1 MKRMMILAL
10 GLMLALALATGALAE
25 PVAVEDM
32 VGQEMEDFSIE
43 TLSGENYTLYEALET
58 HDLMVINFWASW
70 CGPCQYEF
78 PFLEEAW
85 EKYSDRIGVVALS
98 VEENDTG
105 AILDNF
111 VKEYGLKFT
120 VMSDGDKLNQK
131 FGIYGV
137 PTTIIVN
144 KDKKIVA
151 VEVGAKTSTE
161 EFTNLFDKPAKQ
173 RIPTLRTAQQRK
185 TRLRTARLKQ
195 TRRKTVLL
203 WTVNPKPARLNA
215 GQSRNKQ

>member
-10 GLMLALALATGALAE
+10 GLMLALALVTGALAE

-161 EFTNLFDKPAKQ
+161 EFTNLFDKLLGE
-173 RIPTLRTAQQRK
+173 TGK
-185 TRLRTARLKQ
+185 TENTDAEDSAAEGNV
-195 TRRKTVLL
+195 TEESAPEADATEDGAEVGIESE
-203 WTVNPKPARLNA
+203 A
-215 GQSRNKQ
+215 GDA

>member
-1 MKRMMILAL
+1 MKRMTILAL
-10 GLMLALALATGALAE
+10 SLILALVLVTGALAE
-25 PVAVEDM
+25 PASIEDM
-32 VGQEMEDFSIE
+32 VGQDMEDFSIE

-98 VEENDTG
+98 IDENDTG
-105 AILDNF
+105 TVLDNF
-111 VKEYGLKFT
+111 AKEYGLKFT
-120 VMSDGDKLNQK
+120 VMNDGDKLNAK
-131 FGIYGV
+131 FGVYGV
-137 PTTIIVN
+137 PTTLIVN

-161 EFTNLFDKPAKQ
+161 EFTEWFDKLLGEAG
-173 RIPTLRTAQQRK
+173 K
-185 TRLRTARLKQ
+185 TEATDAENSAPEENV
-195 TRRKTVLL
+195 TEDSAPEADTTEDGAAVG
-203 WTVNPKPARLNA
+203 VESEA
-215 GQSRNKQ
+215 GDA

>member
-120 VMSDGDKLNQK
+120 VMSDGDMLNQK

-161 EFTNLFDKPAKQ
+161 EFTNLFDKLLGE
-173 RIPTLRTAQQRK
+173 TGK
-185 TRLRTARLKQ
+185 TENTDAEDS
-195 TRRKTVLL
+195 
-203 WTVNPKPARLNA
+203 AAEENA
-215 GQSRNKQ
+215 PEDSAPEADATEDGAVVDSEPEAGAA

>member
-161 EFTNLFDKPAKQ
+161 EFTNLFDKLLGE
-173 RIPTLRTAQQRK
+173 TGK
-185 TRLRTARLKQ
+185 TENTDAEDSAAEGNV
-195 TRRKTVLL
+195 TEESAPEADATEDGVE
-203 WTVNPKPARLNA
+203 VGIESEA
-215 GQSRNKQ
+215 GDA

>member
-1 MKRMMILAL
+1 MMKRMMILAL
-10 GLMLALALATGALAE
+10 GLMLALTLATGALAE
-25 PVAVEDM
+25 PASIEDM
-32 VGQEMEDFSIE
+32 VGQDMEDFSIE

-105 AILDNF
+105 TVLDDF
-111 VKEYGLKFT
+111 VKEFGLKFT
-120 VMSDGDKLNQK
+120 VMNDGDKLGEK
-131 FGIYGV
+131 FGVYGV
-137 PTTIIVN
+137 PTTLIVN

-151 VEVGAKTSTE
+151 VEVGSKNSTE
-161 EFTNLFDKPAKQ
+161 EFTELFDKLLSE
-173 RIPTLRTAQQRK
+173 TGK
-185 TRLRTARLKQ
+185 TEDTGAENSAAEESAPEADA
-195 TRRKTVLL
+195 TEDGAEVGIESE
-203 WTVNPKPARLNA
+203 A
-215 GQSRNKQ
+215 GDA

>member
-43 TLSGENYTLYEALET
+43 TLSGKNYTLYEALET

-85 EKYSDRIGVVALS
+85 EKYSDRIGVVAIS

-120 VMSDGDKLNQK
+120 VMSDSDKLNQK

-161 EFTNLFDKPAKQ
+161 EFTNLFDKLLGE
-173 RIPTLRTAQQRK
+173 TGK
-185 TRLRTARLKQ
+185 TENTDAEDSAAEGNV
-195 TRRKTVLL
+195 TEESAPEADATEDGAEVGIESE
-203 WTVNPKPARLNA
+203 A
-215 GQSRNKQ
+215 GDA

>member
-1 MKRMMILAL
+1 MKRMTILAL
-10 GLMLALALATGALAE
+10 SLMLALALVTGALAE
-25 PVAVEDM
+25 PVDVVNM

-105 AILDNF
+105 AILDSF

-161 EFTNLFDKPAKQ
+161 EFTNLFDKLLGE
-173 RIPTLRTAQQRK
+173 TGK
-185 TRLRTARLKQ
+185 TENTDAEDS
-195 TRRKTVLL
+195 
-203 WTVNPKPARLNA
+203 AAEENA
-215 GQSRNKQ
+215 PEDSAPEADATEDGAVVDSEPEAGAA

>member
-10 GLMLALALATGALAE
+10 GLMLALALVTGALAE
-25 PVAVEDM
+25 PAAVEDM

-105 AILDNF
+105 AVLDGF
-111 VKEYGLKFT
+111 VKEFGLKFT
-120 VMSDGDKLNQK
+120 VMNDGDKLSEK
-131 FGIYGV
+131 FGVYGV
-137 PTTIIVN
+137 PTTMIVN

-151 VEVGAKTSTE
+151 VEVGAKNSTE
-161 EFTNLFDKPAKQ
+161 EFTELFDKLLGEAG
-173 RIPTLRTAQQRK
+173 K
-185 TRLRTARLKQ
+185 TEATDAENSEAEENV
-195 TRRKTVLL
+195 TEESAPEADATEDGAEVG
-203 WTVNPKPARLNA
+203 VESEA
-215 GQSRNKQ
+215 GDA

>member
-161 EFTNLFDKPAKQ
+161 EFTNLFDKLLGE
-173 RIPTLRTAQQRK
+173 TGK
-185 TRLRTARLKQ
+185 TENTDAEDS
-195 TRRKTVLL
+195 
-203 WTVNPKPARLNA
+203 AAEENA
-215 GQSRNKQ
+215 PEDSAPEADATEDDAVVDSEPEAGAA

>member
-25 PVAVEDM
+25 PVAIEDM

-161 EFTNLFDKPAKQ
+161 EFTNLFDKLLGE
-173 RIPTLRTAQQRK
+173 TGK
-185 TRLRTARLKQ
+185 TENTDAEDS
-195 TRRKTVLL
+195 
-203 WTVNPKPARLNA
+203 AAEENA
-215 GQSRNKQ
+215 PEDSAPEADATEDDAVVDSEPEAGAA

>member
-1 MKRMMILAL
+1 MMILAL

-25 PVAVEDM
+25 PVAIEDM

-161 EFTNLFDKPAKQ
+161 EFTNLFDKLLGE
-173 RIPTLRTAQQRK
+173 TGK
-185 TRLRTARLKQ
+185 TENTDAEDSAAEGNV
-195 TRRKTVLL
+195 TEESAPEADATEDGAEVGIESE
-203 WTVNPKPARLNA
+203 A
-215 GQSRNKQ
+215 GDA

>member
-10 GLMLALALATGALAE
+10 GLMLALALVTGALAE

-105 AILDNF
+105 AVLDGF

-161 EFTNLFDKPAKQ
+161 EFTNLFDKLLGE
-173 RIPTLRTAQQRK
+173 TGK
-185 TRLRTARLKQ
+185 TENTDAEDSAAEEKVPEESAPEADA
-195 TRRKTVLL
+195 TEDGAV
-203 WTVNPKPARLNA
+203 VDSEPEA
-215 GQSRNKQ
+215 GAA

>member
-131 FGIYGV
+131 FGIYAV

-161 EFTNLFDKPAKQ
+161 EFTNLFDKLLGE
-173 RIPTLRTAQQRK
+173 TGK
-185 TRLRTARLKQ
+185 TENT
-195 TRRKTVLL
+195 
-203 WTVNPKPARLNA
+203 NA
-215 GQSRNKQ
+215 EDSAAEENAPEDSAPEADATEDGAVVDSEPEAGAA

>member
-25 PVAVEDM
+25 PVAIEDM

-105 AILDNF
+105 AVLDGF

-161 EFTNLFDKPAKQ
+161 EFTNLFDKLLGE
-173 RIPTLRTAQQRK
+173 TGK
-185 TRLRTARLKQ
+185 TENTDAEDS
-195 TRRKTVLL
+195 
-203 WTVNPKPARLNA
+203 AAEENA
-215 GQSRNKQ
+215 PEDSAPEADATEDGAVVDSEPEAGAA

>member
-10 GLMLALALATGALAE
+10 GLMLALVLATGALAE

-161 EFTNLFDKPAKQ
+161 EFTNLFDKLLGE
-173 RIPTLRTAQQRK
+173 TGK
-185 TRLRTARLKQ
+185 TENTDAEDS
-195 TRRKTVLL
+195 
-203 WTVNPKPARLNA
+203 AAEENA
-215 GQSRNKQ
+215 PEDSAPEADATEDGAVVDSEPEAGAA

>member
-25 PVAVEDM
+25 PVAIEDM

-161 EFTNLFDKPAKQ
+161 EFTNLFDKLLGE
-173 RIPTLRTAQQRK
+173 TGK
-185 TRLRTARLKQ
+185 TENTDAEDSAAEEKVPEDSAPEADA
-195 TRRKTVLL
+195 TEDGAV
-203 WTVNPKPARLNA
+203 VDSEPEA
-215 GQSRNKQ
+215 GAA

>member
-25 PVAVEDM
+25 PVAIEDM

-85 EKYSDRIGVVALS
+85 EKYSDRIGVVAIS

-161 EFTNLFDKPAKQ
+161 EFTNLFDKLLGE
-173 RIPTLRTAQQRK
+173 TGK
-185 TRLRTARLKQ
+185 TENTDAEDSAAEEKAPEDSAPEADA
-195 TRRKTVLL
+195 TEDGAEVGIESE
-203 WTVNPKPARLNA
+203 A
-215 GQSRNKQ
+215 GDA

>member
-1 MKRMMILAL
+1 MKRMTILAL
-10 GLMLALALATGALAE
+10 SLVLVLALVTGALAE
-25 PVAVEDM
+25 PATVEDM
-32 VGQEMEDFSIE
+32 LGQEMEDFSIE

-105 AILDNF
+105 AVLDGF

-120 VMSDGDKLNQK
+120 VMNDGDKLGEK
-131 FGIYGV
+131 FGVYGV
-137 PTTIIVN
+137 PTTLIVN

-151 VEVGAKTSTE
+151 VEVGAKNSTE
-161 EFTNLFDKPAKQ
+161 EFTELFDKLLSE
-173 RIPTLRTAQQRK
+173 TGK
-185 TRLRTARLKQ
+185 TETTDAENSAAEGNV
-195 TRRKTVLL
+195 TEESAPEADATEDGAEVGIESE
-203 WTVNPKPARLNA
+203 A
-215 GQSRNKQ
+215 GDA

>member
-105 AILDNF
+105 AVLDGF

-120 VMSDGDKLNQK
+120 VMNDGDKLGEK
-131 FGIYGV
+131 FGVYGV
-137 PTTIIVN
+137 PTTLIVN

-151 VEVGAKTSTE
+151 VEVGAKNSTE
-161 EFTNLFDKPAKQ
+161 EFTELFDKLLSE
-173 RIPTLRTAQQRK
+173 TGK
-185 TRLRTARLKQ
+185 TETTDAENSAAEGNG
-195 TRRKTVLL
+195 TEESAPEADATEDGAEVGIESE
-203 WTVNPKPARLNA
+203 A
-215 GQSRNKQ
+215 GDA

>member
-25 PVAVEDM
+25 PVAIEDM

-161 EFTNLFDKPAKQ
+161 EFTNLFDKLLGE
-173 RIPTLRTAQQRK
+173 TGK
-185 TRLRTARLKQ
+185 TENSDAEDS
-195 TRRKTVLL
+195 
-203 WTVNPKPARLNA
+203 AAEENA
-215 GQSRNKQ
+215 PEDSAPEADATEDDAVVDSEPEAGAA

>member
-10 GLMLALALATGALAE
+10 GLMLALALETGALAE
-25 PVAVEDM
+25 PVDVKDM

-161 EFTNLFDKPAKQ
+161 EFTNLFDKLLGE
-173 RIPTLRTAQQRK
+173 TGK
-185 TRLRTARLKQ
+185 TENTDAEDS
-195 TRRKTVLL
+195 
-203 WTVNPKPARLNA
+203 AAEENA
-215 GQSRNKQ
+215 PEDSAPEADATEDGAVVDSEPEAGAA

>member
-25 PVAVEDM
+25 PVDVVNM

-161 EFTNLFDKPAKQ
+161 EFTNLFDKLLGE
-173 RIPTLRTAQQRK
+173 TGK
-185 TRLRTARLKQ
+185 TENTDAEDS
-195 TRRKTVLL
+195 
-203 WTVNPKPARLNA
+203 AAEENA
-215 GQSRNKQ
+215 PEDSAPEADATEDDAVVDSEPEAGAA

>member
-25 PVAVEDM
+25 PVAIEDM

-161 EFTNLFDKPAKQ
+161 EFTNLFDKLLGE
-173 RIPTLRTAQQRK
+173 TGK
-185 TRLRTARLKQ
+185 TENTDAEDSAAEGNV
-195 TRRKTVLL
+195 TEESAPEADATEDGAEVGIESE
-203 WTVNPKPARLNA
+203 A
-215 GQSRNKQ
+215 GDA

>member
-1 MKRMMILAL
+1 
-10 GLMLALALATGALAE
+10 MLALALATGALAE
-25 PVAVEDM
+25 PVAIEDM

-105 AILDNF
+105 AVLDGF

-161 EFTNLFDKPAKQ
+161 EFTNLFDKLLGE
-173 RIPTLRTAQQRK
+173 TGK
-185 TRLRTARLKQ
+185 TENTDAEDS
-195 TRRKTVLL
+195 
-203 WTVNPKPARLNA
+203 AAEENA
-215 GQSRNKQ
+215 PEDSAPEADATEDGAVVDSEPEAGAA

>member
-10 GLMLALALATGALAE
+10 GLMLALALVTGALAE

-105 AILDNF
+105 AVLDGF

-161 EFTNLFDKPAKQ
+161 EFTNLFDKLLGE
-173 RIPTLRTAQQRK
+173 TGK
-185 TRLRTARLKQ
+185 TENTDAEDS
-195 TRRKTVLL
+195 
-203 WTVNPKPARLNA
+203 AAEENA
-215 GQSRNKQ
+215 PEDSAPEADATEDGAVVDSEPEAGAA

>member
-10 GLMLALALATGALAE
+10 GLMLALALVTGALAE

-161 EFTNLFDKPAKQ
+161 EFTNLFDKLLGE
-173 RIPTLRTAQQRK
+173 TGK
-185 TRLRTARLKQ
+185 TENTDAEDS
-195 TRRKTVLL
+195 
-203 WTVNPKPARLNA
+203 AAEENA
-215 GQSRNKQ
+215 PEDSAPEADATEDGAVVDSEPEAGAA

>member
-161 EFTNLFDKPAKQ
+161 EFTNLFDKLLGE
-173 RIPTLRTAQQRK
+173 TGK
-185 TRLRTARLKQ
+185 TENTDAEDSAAEEKAPEDSAPEADA
-195 TRRKTVLL
+195 TEDGAV
-203 WTVNPKPARLNA
+203 VDSEPEA
-215 GQSRNKQ
+215 GAA

>member
-25 PVAVEDM
+25 PVAIEDM

-161 EFTNLFDKPAKQ
+161 EFTNLFDKLLGE
-173 RIPTLRTAQQRK
+173 TGK
-185 TRLRTARLKQ
+185 TENTDAEDS
-195 TRRKTVLL
+195 
-203 WTVNPKPARLNA
+203 AAEENA
-215 GQSRNKQ
+215 PEDSAPEADATEDGAVVDSEPEAGAA

>member
-1 MKRMMILAL
+1 MKRMTILAL
-10 GLMLALALATGALAE
+10 SLVLVLALVTGALAE
-25 PVAVEDM
+25 PATVEDM
-32 VGQEMEDFSIE
+32 LRQEMEDFSIE

-161 EFTNLFDKPAKQ
+161 EFTNLFDKLLGE
-173 RIPTLRTAQQRK
+173 TGK
-185 TRLRTARLKQ
+185 TENTDAEDSAAEEKAPEDSAPEADA
-195 TRRKTVLL
+195 TEDGAEVGIESE
-203 WTVNPKPARLNA
+203 A
-215 GQSRNKQ
+215 GDA

>member
-25 PVAVEDM
+25 PVAIEDM

-120 VMSDGDKLNQK
+120 VMSDGDMLNQK

-161 EFTNLFDKPAKQ
+161 EFTNLFDKLLGE
-173 RIPTLRTAQQRK
+173 TGK
-185 TRLRTARLKQ
+185 TENTDAEDS
-195 TRRKTVLL
+195 
-203 WTVNPKPARLNA
+203 AAEENA
-215 GQSRNKQ
+215 PEDSAPEADATEDGAVVDSEPEAGAA

>member
-85 EKYSDRIGVVALS
+85 EKYSDRIGVVAIS

-161 EFTNLFDKPAKQ
+161 EFTNLFDKLLGE
-173 RIPTLRTAQQRK
+173 TGK
-185 TRLRTARLKQ
+185 TENTDAEDSAAEGNV
-195 TRRKTVLL
+195 TEESAPEADATEDGAEVGIESE
-203 WTVNPKPARLNA
+203 A
-215 GQSRNKQ
+215 GDA

>member
-161 EFTNLFDKPAKQ
+161 EFTNLFDKLLGE
-173 RIPTLRTAQQRK
+173 TGK
-185 TRLRTARLKQ
+185 TENTDAEDS
-195 TRRKTVLL
+195 
-203 WTVNPKPARLNA
+203 AAEENA
-215 GQSRNKQ
+215 PEDSAPEADATEDGAVVDSEPEAGAA

>member
-105 AILDNF
+105 AVLDGF

-161 EFTNLFDKPAKQ
+161 EFTNLFDKLLGE
-173 RIPTLRTAQQRK
+173 TGK
-185 TRLRTARLKQ
+185 TENTDAEDS
-195 TRRKTVLL
+195 
-203 WTVNPKPARLNA
+203 AAEENA
-215 GQSRNKQ
+215 PEDSAPEADATEDGAVVDSEPEAGAA

>member
-10 GLMLALALATGALAE
+10 GLMLALALVTGALAE

-161 EFTNLFDKPAKQ
+161 EFTNLFDKLLGE
-173 RIPTLRTAQQRK
+173 TGK
-185 TRLRTARLKQ
+185 TENTDAEDSAAEEKVPEESAPEADA
-195 TRRKTVLL
+195 TEDGAV
-203 WTVNPKPARLNA
+203 VDSEPEA
-215 GQSRNKQ
+215 GAA

>member
-161 EFTNLFDKPAKQ
+161 EFTNLFDKLLGE
-173 RIPTLRTAQQRK
+173 TGK
-185 TRLRTARLKQ
+185 TENTDAEDS
-195 TRRKTVLL
+195 
-203 WTVNPKPARLNA
+203 AAEENA
-215 GQSRNKQ
+215 PEESEPEADATEDGAVVDSEPEAGAA

>member
-25 PVAVEDM
+25 PATVEDM
-32 VGQEMEDFSIE
+32 LGQEMEDFSIE

-98 VEENDTG
+98 IDENDTG
-105 AILDNF
+105 TVLDNF
-111 VKEYGLKFT
+111 AKEFGLKFT
-120 VMSDGDKLNQK
+120 VMNDGDKLNEK
-131 FGIYGV
+131 FGVYAV
-137 PTTIIVN
+137 PTTLIVN

-151 VEVGAKTSTE
+151 VEIGAKTSTE
-161 EFTNLFDKPAKQ
+161 EFTELFDKLLGEAG
-173 RIPTLRTAQQRK
+173 K
-185 TRLRTARLKQ
+185 TEATDAENSAAEENV
-195 TRRKTVLL
+195 TEESAPEADATEDGAV
-203 WTVNPKPARLNA
+203 VEGEPEA
-215 GQSRNKQ
+215 GEA